1 MKKLNKKSSM
11 GAQAKGRNKGSGS
24 RTGGSGKNKSR
35 VKGKRRGGQWCQVFA
50 DEGGVTIS
58 QVVGLL

>member
-11 GAQAKGRNKGSGS
+11 VAQAKGRNKGSGS

-35 VKGKRRGGQWCQVFA
+35 VKGKRRGGQ
-50 DEGGVTIS
+50 
-58 QVVGLL
+58 